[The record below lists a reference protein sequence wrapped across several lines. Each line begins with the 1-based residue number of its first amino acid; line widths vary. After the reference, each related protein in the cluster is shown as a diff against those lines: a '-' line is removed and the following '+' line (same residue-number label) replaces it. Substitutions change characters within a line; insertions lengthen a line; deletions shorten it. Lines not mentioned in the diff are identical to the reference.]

1 MNDTSLERILE
12 EAFQTVL
19 RSNFPHTA
27 TAISRMGE
35 ALSRTESVDIP
46 FSNPIDL
53 SYSGTNEIHR
63 ENPVLD
69 VSFSNNIPLGRTSN
83 DLNIRTQL
91 QDAHILYQ
99 NYQEK
104 SISEHSEL

>member
-35 ALSRTESVDIP
+35 AFSRTDSVDIP

-53 SYSGTNEIHR
+53 S
-63 ENPVLD
+63 
-69 VSFSNNIPLGRTSN
+69 
-83 DLNIRTQL
+83 
-91 QDAHILYQ
+91 
-99 NYQEK
+99 
-104 SISEHSEL
+104 